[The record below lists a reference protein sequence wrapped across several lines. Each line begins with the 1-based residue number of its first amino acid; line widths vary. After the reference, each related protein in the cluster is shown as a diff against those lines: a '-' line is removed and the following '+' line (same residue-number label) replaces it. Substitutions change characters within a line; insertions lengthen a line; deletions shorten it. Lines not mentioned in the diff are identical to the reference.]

1 MPGDRKKAQNAMY
14 YFFHDARQHHVLQT
28 TSACPYYSA
37 IVPACPSHFVRHDKY
52 TRLVCQT
59 STQVHFFRHYSA
71 VSVHTDLIQAVAHKK
86 RAAHDDWPPLEVC
99 VIPAKRIA
107 RKRMVKGCLLS
118 YLSCFRHSDT
128 FFSIRCKISSDVE
141 DSPPSTNFSPVICS
155 YSSIYRSVMPATI
168 SGVMSGIC

>member
-1 MPGDRKKAQNAMY
+1 MPLLFSNRPSMSLSFCKT
-14 YFFHDARQHHVLQT
+14 RQIYPT
-28 TSACPYYSA
+28 R
-37 IVPACPSHFVRHDKY
+37 VPNINS
-52 TRLVCQT
+52 
-59 STQVHFFRHYSA
+59 SSFFRHYST

-86 RAAHDDWPPLEVC
+86 RAAHDDWPPMELRI
-99 VIPAKRIA
+99 IPAKRIA
-107 RKRMVKGCLLS
+107 RKRIAEGCLCS

-141 DSPPSTNFSPVICS
+141 DSPPLTNFSPVICS